1 MDVWNGTTAVILLTL
16 AVIFVNGWTDAP
28 NAIAAAV
35 ATGALP
41 MRRAA
46 GWAALCNVLGTAV
59 MCRFRPAVAY
69 AMGSIVDLTAGRGSK
84 AEPSPSTLTILLS
97 ATLLTIVFWSVGAW
111 VFGIPTSESHS
122 LIAALTGAAL
132 ALYGDASV
140 IRWNV
145 WVTVV
150 AGMAGSIV
158 LGFASAYLI
167 SWMGQHLRDA
177 RKEKWWNERRGG
189 HHGGIHGGHHGRHHG
204 GLHGRRHGGLRF
216 LQIVLAM
223 SLAFL
228 HGAQDGQKF
237 AALLLLA
244 MGLTSGG
251 QEITKTAMTGILG
264 GMAAEIPVEL
274 AVLCALVMG
283 LGTATGG
290 RRIVEKIGTELIRL
304 KPEDGC
310 AADGAAIFCLLGA
323 SLLGFPVST
332 THVKTAAM
340 VGAGMGSDRESRVR
354 QNVAKELVIAW
365 IVTLPGCL
373 LLGYGMV
380 RGMEVW
386 TIGL

>member
-69 AMGSIVDLTAGRGSK
+69 AMGSIVDLTAGRGPE
-84 AEPSPSTLTILLS
+84 AAPSPSTLTILLS

-167 SWMGQHLRDA
+167 SWMGQHLRNARKEKWWDA

-189 HHGGIHGGHHGRHHG
+189 HHGGHHGR
-204 GLHGRRHGGLRF
+204 LHGGLRF

-223 SLAFL
+223 GLAFL

-244 MGLTSGG
+244 MGMTSGG
-251 QEITKTAMTGILG
+251 QGITKTAMTGIPG
-264 GMAAEIPVEL
+264 GMAEEIPVEL

-354 QNVAKELVIAW
+354 QNVAKELMIAW
-365 IVTLPGCL
+365 IVTFPGCL
-373 LLGYGMV
+373 VLGYGMV

>member
-35 ATGALP
+35 STGALP

-46 GWAALCNVLGTAV
+46 GWAALCNVLGTVV

-69 AMGSIVDLTAGRGSK
+69 AMGSMVDLTAGRGPE
-84 AEPSPSTLTILLS
+84 AAPSPSTMTILLS
-97 ATLLTIVFWSVGAW
+97 ATLLTIVLWSVGAW
-111 VFGIPTSESHS
+111 AFGIPTSESHS

-150 AGMAGSIV
+150 AGMAGSMV
-158 LGFASAYLI
+158 LGFTSAYLI
-167 SWMGQHLRDA
+167 SWMGQRLREL
-177 RKEKWWNERRGG
+177 RKRKQWNLCQAKRPY
-189 HHGGIHGGHHGRHHG
+189 
-204 GLHGRRHGGLRF
+204 GRRLRL
-216 LQIVLAM
+216 LQIALAM
-223 SLAFL
+223 GLAFL

-237 AALLLLA
+237 AAILLLA
-244 MGLTSGG
+244 TGLTSGG
-251 QEITKTAMTGILG
+251 QGIAGDGAMAGITKGAAGSTG
-264 GMAAEIPVEL
+264 AVVEISVEL

-304 KPEDGC
+304 RPEDGC

-332 THVKTAAM
+332 THVKTAAL
-340 VGAGMGSDRESRVR
+340 VGAGLGGTWEGAVR
-354 QNVAKELVIAW
+354 KNVAKELMAAW
-365 IVTLPGCL
+365 IVTFPACL
-373 LLGYGMV
+373 ILGYGL
-380 RGMEVW
+380 VW
-386 TIGL
+386 IWN

>member
-1 MDVWNGTTAVILLTL
+1 MDVWNGTTTVILLTL

-59 MCRFRPAVAY
+59 MCRFHPAVAY
-69 AMGSIVDLTAGRGSK
+69 AMGSLVDLTTGRGPE
-84 AEPSPSTLTILLS
+84 AAPSSSTLTILLS
-97 ATLLTIVFWSVGAW
+97 ATLLTIVLWSVGAW
-111 VFGIPTSESHS
+111 AFGIPTSESHS

-150 AGMAGSIV
+150 AGMVGSIV

-167 SWMGQHLRDA
+167 GWMGQHLRNARKEKWWDA
-177 RKEKWWNERRGG
+177 RKEKWWNERWGG
-189 HHGGIHGGHHGRHHG
+189 YHGGHHGR
-204 GLHGRRHGGLRF
+204 LHGGLRF

-223 SLAFL
+223 GLAFL

-244 MGLTSGG
+244 MGMTSGG
-251 QEITKTAMTGILG
+251 RGITKTAMTGIPG

-290 RRIVEKIGTELIRL
+290 WRIVEKIGTELIRL

-354 QNVAKELVIAW
+354 QNVAKELMIAW
-365 IVTLPGCL
+365 IVTFPGCL
-373 LLGYGMV
+373 VLGYGMV